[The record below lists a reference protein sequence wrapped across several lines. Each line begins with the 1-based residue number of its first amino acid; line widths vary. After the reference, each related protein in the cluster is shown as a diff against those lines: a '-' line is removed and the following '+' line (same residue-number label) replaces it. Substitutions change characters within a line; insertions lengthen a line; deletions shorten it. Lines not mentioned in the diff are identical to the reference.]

1 MNTSLFLNI
10 HSLLIGSLGL
20 RQFSRKELDVDIS
33 CYDTVL
39 KTVEHRIE
47 ILENARN
54 LISHRDINT
63 CDTIEFYRQTLRYS
77 EKQLPDERRSSL
89 NHLQRQA
96 WCTVSYR
103 FLRYRNSF
111 QFLRSRKAS
120 FLVKRLTPNI
130 IFDLLSNKFEP
141 IACLVLGSCPGTTAK
156 ISPCIA
162 KETSTVWLNT
172 SEDEI
177 FRN

>member
-39 KTVEHRIE
+39 KTVERRIE

-96 WCTVSYR
+96 
-103 FLRYRNSF
+103 
-111 QFLRSRKAS
+111 
-120 FLVKRLTPNI
+120 
-130 IFDLLSNKFEP
+130 
-141 IACLVLGSCPGTTAK
+141 
-156 ISPCIA
+156 
-162 KETSTVWLNT
+162 
-172 SEDEI
+172 
-177 FRN
+177 